1 MTVSA
6 RFHRRGIAS
15 RLLEQLVDHAKRHGL
30 KEIYL
35 STIQYRTAAIA
46 LYKKAG
52 FKLVKDMPLM
62 GMARVLTFKL
72 EL

>member
-15 RLLEQLVDHAKRHGL
+15 RLLEQLLDHAKRHGL

-35 STIQYRTAAIA
+35 STTQYQTAAIA

-52 FKLVKDMPLM
+52 FRYVEDMPLV
-62 GMARVLTFKL
+62 GPARVFTFKL
-72 EL
+72 DL